1 MTENENTAQYAFRK
15 FGDTVLRTAY
25 ACTGSIQEAEDI
37 TQDVFLKLHSS
48 QTAFADDE
56 HMKAW
61 LMRAA
66 INRGRNYRKS
76 FRFSRTSSID
86 DENAPQIASA
96 PVDDPDGIKDMIR
109 ALPQKYSE
117 VIYLYYYFLSV
128 GVIIFEIAKVLA
140 QTFYCLVCKH
150 IGSLGHHNGNFDS
163 SVKTQCND
171 ILKGVSLTT
180 LHLT

>member
-76 FRFSRTSSID
+76 FRISRTSSID

-117 VIYLYYYFLSV
+117 VIYLYYYE
-128 GVIIFEIAKVLA
+128 GYNIREISGLLGKSENTISSLL
-140 QTFYCLVCKH
+140 QRGRKKLRMELEKEDNY
-150 IGSLGHHNGNFDS
+150 GSER
-163 SVKTQCND
+163 
-171 ILKGVSLTT
+171 I
-180 LHLT
+180 

>member
-117 VIYLYYYFLSV
+117 VIYLYYYE
-128 GVIIFEIAKVLA
+128 GYNIREISGLLGKSENTISSLL
-140 QTFYCLVCKH
+140 QRGRKKLRMELEKEDYY
-150 IGSLGHHNGNFDS
+150 GSER
-163 SVKTQCND
+163 
-171 ILKGVSLTT
+171 I
-180 LHLT
+180 

>member
-61 LMRAA
+61 LMRSA

-117 VIYLYYYFLSV
+117 VIYLYYYE
-128 GVIIFEIAKVLA
+128 GYNIREISGLLGKSENTISSLL
-140 QTFYCLVCKH
+140 QRGRKKLRMELEKEDNY
-150 IGSLGHHNGNFDS
+150 GSER
-163 SVKTQCND
+163 
-171 ILKGVSLTT
+171 I
-180 LHLT
+180 

>member
-66 INRGRNYRKS
+66 IIVEEITAR
-76 FRFSRTSSID
+76 
-86 DENAPQIASA
+86 AS
-96 PVDDPDGIKDMIR
+96 
-109 ALPQKYSE
+109 
-117 VIYLYYYFLSV
+117 
-128 GVIIFEIAKVLA
+128 
-140 QTFYCLVCKH
+140 
-150 IGSLGHHNGNFDS
+150 
-163 SVKTQCND
+163 
-171 ILKGVSLTT
+171 VSAVPL
-180 LHLT
+180 L